1 MKLESLIR
9 TIERTAVSVRFLKS
23 IVPANI
29 KVLHYQE
36 LQKFNR
42 TSLFKDTDA
51 VICLIPHKS
60 LKKGHYI
67 CLLPKNGHISYF
79 SSLGMGPSQE
89 LVKLKHEENLMSS
102 ILGKRFVYNRT
113 RLQNQNNYS
122 INTCG
127 AFVFVR
133 AKFHKLKNREFVELF
148 RSISLQSPDDIVA
161 CLVLLS
167 FMDKK

>member
-1 MKLESLIR
+1 MVKLESLIG
-9 TIERTAVSVRFLKS
+9 TIERTAVSVGFLKS
-23 IVPANI
+23 IVPKKT

-36 LQKFNR
+36 LKKFNR
-42 TSLFKDTDA
+42 TTLFKDTDA
-51 VICLIPHKS
+51 VICLIPHKA

-67 CLLPKNGHISYF
+67 CMLPKKGHICYF

-89 LVKLKHEENLMSS
+89 LVKLEHEENLMSS

-113 RLQNQNNYS
+113 RLQNQANYN

-133 AKFHKLKNREFVELF
+133 AKFHKLKNREFIELF
-148 RSISLQSPDDIVA
+148 RNISLQNPDDIVA
-161 CLVLLS
+161 CLALVS
-167 FMDKK
+167 FMDK